1 MKPPENVYKES
12 KYANNPTLYST
23 FFSNFCNIYIVE
35 KYFFIYFLQIL
46 FLLIFF
52 QTLHLPLHVYFSVL
66 HWKLS

>member
-35 KYFFIYFLQIL
+35 RYFIL
-46 FLLIFF
+46 CLFENFLL
-52 QTLHLPLHVYFSVL
+52 
-66 HWKLS
+66 